1 MTYSVEQQGRFWAI
15 FNETQNRIV
24 RSNIETR
31 EEAENWMAFFEDRD
45 VDSEV
50 EERDHDRHHRE

>member
-1 MTYSVEQQGRFWAI
+1 MTYFLEEHGRYWVI
-15 FNETQNRIV
+15 YNEDNRIV

-50 EERDHDRHHRE
+50 DAREERCDD